1 MASKLR
7 VWWIP
12 QVPMTPFRVP
22 VASVEEGVKIMDVLA
37 LYDLFQ
43 LAHNIK
49 PDYSNA
55 GGLDVWNEADRDW
68 ESWEDE
74 ETGED
79 DPREYLTAKALAKEK
94 T

>member
-12 QVPMTPFRVP
+12 QVPMEPFYVI
-22 VASVEEGVKIMDVLA
+22 VDSVEQGVWIMD
-37 LYDLFQ
+37 Q
-43 LAHNIK
+43 LAAYDNFEFRNNIK
-49 PDYSNA
+49 PYYSNA
-55 GGLDVWNEADRDW
+55 GGLDVWNEADGDW